1 MRKKTVSSVS
11 PVGIVTV
18 LLMILLILTTGC
30 LTNPVTGRPG
40 PSWQVPLRIP
50 LIAAE
55 ITVTDLLDQVDFEAE
70 PGEDGG
76 FQAQFSMEKAFDLE
90 GVEVSFDPTII
101 TVDAVEIPLG
111 VITSFSFAT
120 KLDLTELWS
129 DGVLEEIAFSG
140 GSLTIDLNADANAAI
155 TAIAV
160 GDHRQD
166 GNSLNLKGVK
176 IVDKAELKVEGT
188 LSDKDAHNIKN
199 ITVTLNAG
207 SDQIS
212 SLTGRSLQFEIPTQS
227 IDVDFEI
234 PEDLKD
240 VKFSNTGMNLAI
252 KYDSAAGKS
261 PTIDLSGLSMTGL
274 TMPKTIFEGETLVIF
289 DSKEATELLNSLP
302 DAITVGGQIQTGD
315 ASSTV
320 SFADTLQLEFTVV
333 VPFEFELKSDI
344 IFESGVTEVDASQAS
359 LEGLEDLTS
368 SFYGEFDLEY
378 RMPLGAKVEL
388 FLSNNDQPMQDQ
400 DAIRVE
406 VLIDAAK
413 KDAAGRTTDAN
424 REIIPVELPEAT
436 RDMLQE
442 KAYAQVKI
450 TISADEHDL
459 IAFTEQDYAT
469 VKAWVELL
477 INVNK

>member
-1 MRKKTVSSVS
+1 
-11 PVGIVTV
+11 
-18 LLMILLILTTGC
+18 
-30 LTNPVTGRPG
+30 
-40 PSWQVPLRIP
+40 
-50 LIAAE
+50 
-55 ITVTDLLDQVDFEAE
+55 
-70 PGEDGG
+70 
-76 FQAQFSMEKAFDLE
+76 
-90 GVEVSFDPTII
+90 
-101 TVDAVEIPLG
+101 
-111 VITSFSFAT
+111 
-120 KLDLTELWS
+120 
-129 DGVLEEIAFSG
+129 
-140 GSLTIDLNADANAAI
+140 
-155 TAIAV
+155 
-160 GDHRQD
+160 
-166 GNSLNLKGVK
+166 
-176 IVDKAELKVEGT
+176 
-188 LSDKDAHNIKN
+188 
-199 ITVTLNAG
+199 
-207 SDQIS
+207 
-212 SLTGRSLQFEIPTQS
+212 
-227 IDVDFEI
+227 
-234 PEDLKD
+234 
-240 VKFSNTGMNLAI
+240 
-252 KYDSAAGKS
+252 
-261 PTIDLSGLSMTGL
+261 MTGL
-274 TMPKTIFEGETLVIF
+274 TMPETIFEGETLVIF

-469 VKAWVELL
+469 VKAWVEL
-477 INVNK
+477 